1 MKTFNDVRQL
11 LRRFGIVVYMGNRL
25 YDIEMSQ
32 IELREVHENG
42 LISTPEYLEA
52 ELILRQEH
60 RREQDYLEK
69 KRKRYE

>member
-1 MKTFNDVRQL
+1 
-11 LRRFGIVVYMGNRL
+11 MGNRL